1 MAYRRR
7 SRGHLPERRHR
18 LVISNG
24 RARQRGHD
32 VRTFTVGFE
41 EIDYDERPYA
51 RQVAS
56 LFATRHTERT
66 VGADDVEEVFRE
78 TILWHYDEPFGDYSY
93 LPTYYVCREARSAIT
108 VALTGDGGDELF
120 SGYGKYAHLA
130 RRAQFDR
137 AVAGSLTQLLASG
150 ARAVLPSGELQ
161 NRVRRYEQTSEELL
175 LGMLRSGPR
184 ENELQA
190 AARGSF
196 ATALE
201 SYDAMDTL
209 RPHLARAPVADVGIV
224 NAMRYLD
231 VKLTLA
237 AGILVKVDRA
247 SMAVSLETRP
257 PYLNRAV
264 LDVAGRIPPRK
275 LATAKEPKAA
285 LRDALRPWLPPTILD
300 RPKMGFG
307 APLGRWLRGDLTA
320 LAEKRPSSA
329 LDELIDPACV
339 SAVARAHSAGENRTT
354 ELHNLIFLDHW
365 LQKWW

>member
-1 MAYRRR
+1 
-7 SRGHLPERRHR
+7 
-18 LVISNG
+18 
-24 RARQRGHD
+24 
-32 VRTFTVGFE
+32 
-41 EIDYDERPYA
+41 
-51 RQVAS
+51 
-56 LFATRHTERT
+56 
-66 VGADDVEEVFRE
+66 
-78 TILWHYDEPFGDYSY
+78 
-93 LPTYYVCREARSAIT
+93 
-108 VALTGDGGDELF
+108 
-120 SGYGKYAHLA
+120 
-130 RRAQFDR
+130 
-137 AVAGSLTQLLASG
+137 
-150 ARAVLPSGELQ
+150 
-161 NRVRRYEQTSEELL
+161 
-175 LGMLRSGPR
+175 
-184 ENELQA
+184 
-190 AARGSF
+190 
-196 ATALE
+196 
-201 SYDAMDTL
+201 MDTL

-285 LRDALRPWLPPTILD
+285 LRDALRPWLPTTILD

-307 APLGRWLRGDLTA
+307 APLGRWLRGDLMA